1 VRWSAVT
8 PDGTFYFVDAR
19 DLLRVGA
26 DGRIVT
32 VARDLSPSSLLAGR
46 HVLFGIWFD
55 RAGNVYVADYPR
67 REVKRVDRSGRVMV
81 VAESTFPWAPTGGAF
96 APDGALWLLE
106 YSVTNQVRARRVAQ
120 PR

>member
-1 VRWSAVT
+1 
-8 PDGTFYFVDAR
+8 
-19 DLLRVGA
+19 
-26 DGRIVT
+26 
-32 VARDLSPSSLLAGR
+32 
-46 HVLFGIWFD
+46 
-55 RAGNVYVADYPR
+55 
-67 REVKRVDRSGRVMV
+67 MV